1 MSEQAPLFPVG
12 IKRRDF
18 LKFAGAAMTLLV
30 SPVGQAATSILA
42 VRVWPARDY
51 TRVTLEHDQ
60 AIKYSHLLVKDP
72 ERLVEINTLYEAR
85 FAQLSERVA
94 A

>member
-1 MSEQAPLFPVG
+1 MSEPAPLFPAG

-51 TRVTLEHDQ
+51 TRVTLEYREPIAFTHQ
-60 AIKYSHLLVKDP
+60 VVKNPD
-72 ERLVEINTLYEAR
+72 RLVVDLEG
-85 FAQLSERVA
+85 V
-94 A
+94 